1 MERETI
7 KSTLKKEKQHCSKA
21 KQFQTILHYV
31 KARVNSGRLIFIG
44 DETRSENMLSPSHFL
59 WVIFTQI
66 NLTRQFQRGIR
77 TANVENYGK

>member
-21 KQFQTILHYV
+21 KQFQTILYYV

-44 DETRSENMLSPSHFL
+44 DETRSENMLSPSHILMGNIHPNKFDET
-59 WVIFTQI
+59 VS
-66 NLTRQFQRGIR
+66 TRDSHR
-77 TANVENYGK
+77 